1 MNNRPLESLK
11 SVAADV
17 ARLVATGSENK
28 NEMKGLMQQLGYN
41 QDATKPPRPFYT
53 PADNPEGRVGIWK
66 PEWVDGE
73 QYYVRDTALR
83 LEWYFW
89 AKTHKIP
96 PKSDKPRIIYL
107 GESVARGYLYDPNF
121 TPADLLEKVVNATG
135 HLNAEVLD
143 LARVNLGL
151 DDLMEVIGTSLALKP
166 DAYVIYA
173 GNNWIFAFRNSLTE
187 AEFKEIE
194 EAFLSEGFDATKAV
208 LEQKFEQRVMEFLE
222 YISRVSKEH
231 NVPVVFLIPEFN
243 LLDWKSGPMEQIMPG
258 LSAEKTEAWLRAKDL
273 AEQALAAGDVASL
286 EAQAQLMIDID
297 PSNPLGFERMGE
309 CMLKKGQWEEARH
322 FLELGRDTGI
332 FSRIAS
338 KARTYQVVR
347 RTLLREGER
356 YGLHLVDLPEVYKE
370 HLSGQLPG
378 KNMFLDYCHI
388 SLEGI
393 HVSMAP
399 AAQRLL
405 SVLANQEMD
414 WKTLI
419 RSDIRPNNDVIALA
433 HLCAA
438 VHNAHYGQP
447 YDIIYHHCLEAVR
460 ASSVVNDVMRYYV
473 DFVTRRCAT
482 KFCQSHEELL
492 KTGVLT
498 QYEGGLGFL
507 HGRDRKIMDLDLV
520 EGMINAL
527 ATVGIDVREQ
537 VEQLRIDEHEV
548 PDGGSVNLLNSLY
561 QANSYDQFIKQE
573 TLFLQ
578 GRAIQ
583 SPFHLVVRKGS
594 SLQLKLTYRTPERQY
609 ADSKVSATINGIPV
623 AEFPVS
629 ADWTTQVFVLPDDLL
644 VDGVNK
650 LVINWPTFRNY
661 QKPTKIGSFI
671 DAMFPVLG
679 EIHTFTASKNL
690 TSEPVVQ
697 AAVSEKVA
705 QAG

>member
-1 MNNRPLESLK
+1 LK
-11 SVAADV
+11 SLAAEV
-17 ARLVATGSENK
+17 ARLIATGSDNK
-28 NEMKGLMQQLGYN
+28 GEIQTLMQQLGYAGEEN
-41 QDATKPPRPFYT
+41 KLPKPLYT
-53 PADNPEGRVGIWK
+53 LDKHPDGSIGIWK

-73 QYYVRDTALR
+73 QYYVRDTAKR

-89 AKTHKIP
+89 AKNHKIT
-96 PKSDKPRIIYL
+96 PKGDKTRIIYF
-107 GESVARGYLYDPNF
+107 GESVARGYLYDPHF
-121 TPADLLEKVVNATG
+121 TPADLLEKVVNSTG
-135 HLNAEVLD
+135 DLNAEVVD

-151 DDLMEVIGTSLALKP
+151 DDLFEVINASLALKP
-166 DAYVIYA
+166 DAFVIYA
-173 GNNWIFAFRNSLTE
+173 GNNWIFTFRNSLTE

-194 EAFLSEGFDATKAV
+194 EAFLAEGFEATKAV
-208 LEQKFEQRVMEFLE
+208 LEKKFEQRVIAFLE

-258 LSAEKTEAWLRAKDL
+258 LPDGKNDEWLRAKEQ
-273 AEQALAAGDVASL
+273 AEQALAAGDFDTL
-286 EAQAQLMIDID
+286 ETQARLMIDLD
-297 PSNPLGFERMGE
+297 SSNPLGFEMVGE
-309 CMLKKGQWEEARH
+309 CMLKKKDWETARQY
-322 FLELGRDTGI
+322 LELGRDTGI

-347 RTLLREGER
+347 RTLLREGEK
-356 YGLHLVDLPEVYKE
+356 YGLQLVDLPEIYKE
-370 HLSGQLPG
+370 YLSGQLPG
-378 KNMFLDYCHI
+378 KNLFLDYCHI

-405 SVLANQEMD
+405 SVLAKREMD
-414 WKTLI
+414 WKDLI
-419 RSDIRPNNDVIALA
+419 LTDYRPDNDVVAVA

-447 YDIIYHHCLEAVR
+447 YDIIYHHCLEAVQ
-460 ASSVVNDVMRYYV
+460 ASPIVNDVMLYYV

-482 KFCQSHEELL
+482 KFCKSHEELL

-527 ATVGIDVREQ
+527 ASVGIEVREQ

-548 PDGGSVNLLNSLY
+548 PDEGSVNLLNSLY
-561 QANSYDQFIKQE
+561 QANSYDQFIKEE
-573 TLFLQ
+573 TLFMQ
-578 GRAIQ
+578 ARAIQ
-583 SPFHLVVRKGS
+583 SSFHLVVRKGT
-594 SLQLKLTYRTPERQY
+594 SLQLKLTYRTPTRQY
-609 ADSKVSATINGIPV
+609 ANSKVSATINGIPV
-623 AEFPVS
+623 AEFPMS
-629 ADWTTQVFVLPDDLL
+629 ADWTTQVFTLPDDLL

-650 LVINWPTFRNY
+650 LVINWPTFQDY
-661 QKPTKIGSFI
+661 KKPEKIFSFI

-679 EIHTFTASKNL
+679 EIHTFTVSKNPV
-690 TSEPVVQ
+690 SESIAQ
-697 AAVSEKVA
+697 AAEAEKVA
-705 QAG
+705 QRN